1 MGKASN
7 KKKTA
12 RLLRNTG
19 RVRYPEDEEV
29 YPWLSALLNAYHV
42 QVTGIA
48 IELEEEKKKR
58 RNKLACG
65 RGCGTCCQRPIVP
78 VTEPEIRGIG
88 WYVSTKLPGEL
99 REAVKTQ
106 VLNRHKSLA
115 CPFCVEEVCSIYPV
129 RPIACRILHVFGEPC
144 RPNED
149 IYLTRPRDMWIHSRD
164 LGRRT
169 AFALLPLYGI
179 TGKNNME
186 EAFNA
191 GFLNDNTKS
200 MLEQPLEIL
209 CGFRPGH

>member
-7 KKKTA
+7 RKKTA
-12 RLLRNTG
+12 KILRSTD
-19 RVRYPEDEEV
+19 RVRYLEDEEAN
-29 YPWLSALLNAYHV
+29 PWLTALLNAYHI
-42 QVTGIA
+42 QETGIA
-48 IELEEEKKKR
+48 VELEEEKKKR

-65 RGCGTCCQRPIVP
+65 RGCGTCCQRPIIP
-78 VTEPEIRGIG
+78 VTEPEIRGII

-99 REAVKTQ
+99 REEVKTQ
-106 VLNRHKSLA
+106 VLNRHKSLM
-115 CPFCVEEVCSIYPV
+115 CPFCVEGVCSMYPV

-149 IYLTRPRDMWIHSRD
+149 TYLTRPRDMWSHSRD

-186 EAFNA
+186 QAFNA
-191 GFLNDNTKS
+191 RFLNDNTRS
-200 MLEQPLEIL
+200 MLEQPWDKL
-209 CGFRPGH
+209 CGFGQGQ